1 MGIPPMSGVC
11 FSRSV
16 FGLVRRCST
25 NSAVQ
30 SVHVASLR
38 ETYASHEYERQIF
51 ARFQDCEARR
61 IISYEVT
68 HDVQEAWK
76 YTKMK
81 ADFVK
86 HFGTGG
92 FKADKLDVLP
102 TVGTK
107 VETDLYLTLDL
118 ADSEESSKALVM
130 DIMKGVCEEHVWLN
144 PPKSTTNGDVEL
156 RSGDSVW
163 IEITEKPSCIP
174 AKLWQLERACI
185 AICALTATKTKAED
199 VLPNALVVC
208 VNGEWEVAKQVAE
221 NIKKQINNCD
231 GLWHINRIPTLVVW
245 APFRNVYSSLGALDR
260 KINGLESSI
269 NGLESSINGLE
280 EGQKL
285 LSSKIN
291 GLEEGQKLLSSK
303 INGLE

>member
-1 MGIPPMSGVC
+1 MG
-11 FSRSV
+11 
-16 FGLVRRCST
+16 
-25 NSAVQ
+25 
-30 SVHVASLR
+30 
-38 ETYASHEYERQIF
+38 
-51 ARFQDCEARR
+51 
-61 IISYEVT
+61 
-68 HDVQEAWK
+68 
-76 YTKMK
+76 
-81 ADFVK
+81 
-86 HFGTGG
+86 
-92 FKADKLDVLP
+92 DVLP

-185 AICALTATKTKAED
+185 AICALTATKAEG
-199 VLPNALVVC
+199 VLPNA
-208 VNGEWEVAKQVAE
+208 
-221 NIKKQINNCD
+221 
-231 GLWHINRIPTLVVW
+231 LVVW

-269 NGLESSINGLE
+269 NGLEE
-280 EGQKL
+280 
-285 LSSKIN
+285 
-291 GLEEGQKLLSSK
+291 
-303 INGLE
+303 